1 MFAPVYLDH
10 NATTPIDSRVLEA
23 MLPYLTQQYGNA
35 SSRHEYGR
43 AARRAIDE
51 ARQRVAHAAG
61 AHPTEVV
68 FTSGG
73 SEANNLFIKGAAALL
88 PKGTVAISAIEHPCV
103 RGPAKQLVRVGWHL
117 REIAVDAECRI
128 TSADFSAM
136 LAEKPAAASL
146 LVSVMLAN
154 NETGA
159 LQNVVDL
166 ASGFAERAKTAGAWL
181 HTDAVQ
187 AFGRVPVDF
196 RSLNAAGVHAMT
208 LSAHKIG
215 GPKGAGAL
223 ILDKRLELQPLI
235 AGGGHERGLRS
246 GTENV
251 AAIAGFG
258 LAAEL
263 AVTNLQNQA
272 IALRALRAKLEAG
285 LSALGAHIFSAQ
297 AERLPNTSYFAFA
310 GMDGET
316 LVGRLDRAG
325 FAVAAGAACSSAN
338 PAPSHV
344 LLAMGVPSVL
354 ERGAVRVSLGTG
366 TTQQQ
371 IQDFLSALKATLEQ
385 LNALV
390 TEADVMAVTNLTTG

>member
-10 NATTPIDSRVLEA
+10 NATTPMDSRVLEA

-51 ARQRVAHAAG
+51 ARQRVAHAVG

-73 SEANNLFIKGAAALL
+73 SEANNLFIKGAATLL

-103 RGPAKQLVRVGWHL
+103 REPAKQLVRAGWHL

-159 LQNVVDL
+159 LQNIVDL
-166 ASGFAERAKTAGAWL
+166 ASELAERASTARAWL

-251 AAIAGFG
+251 AAIVGFG

-263 AVTNLQNQA
+263 AVANQQTQA
-272 IALRALRAKLEAG
+272 TILRALRLELESG
-285 LSALGAHIFSAQ
+285 LSALGAHIFAMQ
-297 AERLPNTSYFAFA
+297 ADRLPNTSYFSFA

-325 FAVAAGAACSSAN
+325 FAVAAGAACSSAS
-338 PAPSHV
+338 PMPSHV
-344 LLAMGVPSVL
+344 LLAMGIPSAL
-354 ERGAVRVSLGTG
+354 ARGAVRVSLGAG
-366 TTQQQ
+366 TTKQH
-371 IQDFLSALKATLEQ
+371 IQDFLGVLKITLEQ
-385 LNALV
+385 LNVLV
-390 TEADVMAVTNLTTG
+390 TDVA